1 MLVVATADMS
11 GLILGPPGSKV
22 VLGFQADTVPPRH
35 YEVFFKNAPSA
46 HPCIDEIKFLSID
59 KAINKVFIQYRQG
72 GRSHSLFLMPS
83 QCQGWISKYRRE
95 KYGGLYRG
103 ETGTT

>member
-35 YEVFFKNAPSA
+35 YEVFFQNAPST
-46 HPCIDEIKFLSID
+46 HPCIDEIKTLSID
-59 KAINKVFIQYRQG
+59 KAIDKVFFSI
-72 GRSHSLFLMPS
+72 SA
-83 QCQGWISKYRRE
+83 GWA
-95 KYGGLYRG
+95 
-103 ETGTT
+103 